1 MGSFL
6 PASRPAG
13 DGGRRP
19 PPPSDRAGEP
29 HWWEGQVDPFL
40 RERELD
46 GADHP
51 SLGVNHLGAL
61 RLGPPA
67 NANVDGRASKLPG
80 ERLWGWIVCH
90 PFHISDGLANDP
102 AGLIN
107 VVAIADPDVILATPE
122 REGCVDG
129 HGVRID
135 AAVGD
140 DDPAAVVGFDQ
151 GRSRPDALHGALVL
165 ADDDLITL
173 PEELA

>member
-1 MGSFL
+1 
-6 PASRPAG
+6 
-13 DGGRRP
+13 
-19 PPPSDRAGEP
+19 
-29 HWWEGQVDPFL
+29 
-40 RERELD
+40 
-46 GADHP
+46 
-51 SLGVNHLGAL
+51 
-61 RLGPPA
+61 
-67 NANVDGRASKLPG
+67 
-80 ERLWGWIVCH
+80 
-90 PFHISDGLANDP
+90 LANDP